1 MYLEKIFIWNSLCTF
16 IILAPQLP
24 SGLKKSHGITMC
36 IVDNQT
42 TDRFRYSL
50 HSRVESD
57 TDYGQ

>member
-24 SGLKKSHGITMC
+24 SGLEKSHGITMC

-50 HSRVESD
+50 HSTYRGE
-57 TDYGQ
+57 